1 MLQHS
6 FWRSNLP
13 LFAGSCALISH
24 NFRIVR
30 KRTNLITN
38 KDVTRALKT
47 AELELSWRNSTAD
60 YIDQRKPIVSLLI
73 LIMLSFFFHV
83 LENCRSL
90 NSGWFIF
97 QSFGKKTAHLAFNQ
111 PRKNVYKV
119 LKNAQIYERAVQS
132 LMVSKSF

>member
-73 LIMLSFFFHV
+73 LIMLSFFFTFLKIAGALIQDDLSFRV
-83 LENCRSL
+83 LEKRLLILPSTNQEKM
-90 NSGWFIF
+90 FIKYWKMPKF
-97 QSFGKKTAHLAFNQ
+97 MKEQ
-111 PRKNVYKV
+111 YKV
-119 LKNAQIYERAVQS
+119 
-132 LMVSKSF
+132 